1 MGIRLRDDIYFDD
14 PESRIREYC
23 EIEVYQGYDDQHT
36 VDDLITQRDIVSA
49 NNLYAMINR
58 YDPREGAR
66 ILDKAPKIAN
76 LLGKISNEAIYL
88 YEDKDWETAKTMIEA
103 LLASM
108 ASIHGVG
115 LAKATKI
122 LHLKRPRL
130 FPVLDSYVVQFLTGK
145 TYTSSKRDI
154 ELALKGLALS
164 RELIRD
170 QVAEFTELQMKLGD
184 LPIQLTKVRLFDI
197 LCWSAYKWDI
207 LGRTTAPNGKASK
220 SLLNYQRASTK
231 QTPKKIIRKPP
242 TKEKHKETNSLAPVI
257 VSGFFDE
264 LSGKAR
270 YGVRGEK
277 PLAVLSALQYLYD
290 TKQMGVKFLHLLDY
304 PYYEKVR
311 KTFIKLAEKYGSI
324 SDHASSWSVITGSN
338 MELQNTIRDNGK
350 VNQAIADLSQKEIET
365 LYNQLLERYQ

>member
-1 MGIRLRDDIYFDD
+1 MGIRLRDDVYFDK

-23 EIEVYQGYDDQHT
+23 EIEIYQGYDDQHT
-36 VDDLITQRDIVSA
+36 VDDLITQHDIDSA

-66 ILDKAPKIAN
+66 ILDQAPKIAT

-88 YEDKDWETAKTMIEA
+88 YEDNDWEETKPKIKA

-108 ASIHGVG
+108 ESIHGVG

-145 TYTSSKRDI
+145 PYTSSKRDI
-154 ELALKGLALS
+154 ELALKGLDLS

-170 QVAEFTELQMKLGD
+170 QVAAFTELQMKLGD
-184 LPIQLTKVRLFDI
+184 LPIPLTEVRLFDI

-220 SLLNYQRASTK
+220 SLLNYQRVSTK
-231 QTPKKIIRKPP
+231 PTPKKTIKKTP
-242 TKEKHKETNSLAPVI
+242 TKKKHLEKDSMAPVI
-257 VSGFFDE
+257 VSMFFDE

-277 PLAVLSALQYLYD
+277 PLAVLAVLQYLYD

-311 KTFIKLAEKYGSI
+311 KTFLKLAEEYGSI
-324 SDHASSWSVITGSN
+324 SEPASSWGVITGSG
-338 MELQNTIRDNGK
+338 MELQNAIRDNGK

-365 LYNQLLERYQ
+365 LYNQLLMRYQ